1 MSEQFTNNADNNADE
16 KALPSV
22 TVDKKDRTDGMAR
35 LAVTT
40 GNLLEQADAIV
51 YAIVGIC
58 FILGALL
65 ALGYTFWSFSNSVND
80 ILTLNPA
87 DSKLAP
93 GMFASTIIS
102 LVSDLLL
109 VLIIMEVLSTIIQY
123 LKAHVTSLTPFL
135 AIGIISA
142 TRGVL
147 SIGARLSVGD
157 VQGENFNHAMLELG
171 VNAGAIL
178 ALGITLT
185 LLSRATQG
193 NSTRPI

>member
-1 MSEQFTNNADNNADE
+1 MSGQATENRDNNADE

-22 TVDKKDRTDGMAR
+22 TIDKKERSGRLER

-51 YAIVGIC
+51 YALVGVC

-65 ALGYTFWSFSNSVND
+65 ALGYTFWSFSNSISG
-80 ILTLNPA
+80 ILNLPSK
-87 DSKLAP
+87 DSNQAP
-93 GMFASTIIS
+93 GLLASTIIN

-109 VLIIMEVLSTIIQY
+109 VLIIMEVLSTVIQY

-147 SIGARLSVGD
+147 SIGARLSIGNV
-157 VQGENFNHAMLELG
+157 ENFNNAMIELG

-185 LLSRATQG
+185 LLSLATK
-193 NSTRPI
+193 NTNA